1 MKGPP
6 VSALIHLGST
16 VKGAQQ
22 NACVWQT
29 AWPRTREVGEG
40 DGDEGVGDAM
50 GSQWWSRSTLK
61 GVGAE
66 DDTQGSASTDRA
78 VRGRAAEKGSTGP
91 LDGRSS

>member
-1 MKGPP
+1 M
-6 VSALIHLGST
+6 
-16 VKGAQQ
+16 
-22 NACVWQT
+22 WQT
-29 AWPRTREVGEG
+29 AWPRTREAGEG
-40 DGDEGVGDAM
+40 NGDEGVGDAL

-78 VRGRAAEKGSTGP
+78 VLGRAAEKVSMGP